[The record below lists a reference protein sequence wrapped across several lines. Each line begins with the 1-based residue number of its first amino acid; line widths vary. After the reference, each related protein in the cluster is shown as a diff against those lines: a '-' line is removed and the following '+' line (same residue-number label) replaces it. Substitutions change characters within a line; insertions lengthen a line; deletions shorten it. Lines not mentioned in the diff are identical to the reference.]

1 MSEIFEKF
9 ETCRFRIAVLIHKSG
24 KKKKLETEW
33 KRLVSDVG
41 LLSQSLCAQN
51 NH

>member
-33 KRLVSDVG
+33 KKLVSDIG

-51 NH
+51 NR